1 CKYRTV
7 WAICR
12 LRPST
17 FPPFL
22 RLLLDRSQREEK
34 RRDIPRSAPIPPSR
48 RRRHPKEAG
57 ETRDLAPSVLGC
69 PLFLM
74 STSTFQ
80 ASLPD
85 HPIRLSC
92 RLISS
97 GNLDVMSL
105 IMSFSCQL

>member
-1 CKYRTV
+1 QV
-7 WAICR
+7 QDR
-12 LRPST
+12 LGDLPST
-17 FPPFL
+17 AFHIPSIP
-22 RLLLDRSQREEK
+22 STPAGPQSAEEK